1 MFSLKPCF
9 KYSVAIIYNQLKIL
23 TFPKIN
29 YLFKVAKIYDK
40 LESNKFSLILKEF
53 LIQVFILLFPVLQVA
68 HKISYFSTSH

>member
-9 KYSVAIIYNQLKIL
+9 KYSVAIIYNHLKIL

-29 YLFKVAKIYDK
+29 YLFKVAKIYGK